1 MTIAFFDISGGEI
14 FVILLVVFIIFGPDK
29 IPEIARWIGKSVN
42 EIKRATSEITDEI
55 SKETKDIREAADKLK
70 DDIHKTTR
78 EITKTVEDTG
88 KDLRWF
94 ESSVGRVP
102 VALSPA
108 LVFHK
113 KENNFSVESPRR
125 TFVIRP

>member
-29 IPEIARWIGKSVN
+29 IPEIARWIGKTVN
-42 EIKRATSEITDEI
+42 EVKRATSEITDEI

-70 DDIHKTTR
+70 EDIHKTTR

-88 KDLRWF
+88 KN
-94 ESSVGRVP
+94 
-102 VALSPA
+102 
-108 LVFHK
+108 HNN
-113 KENNFSVESPRR
+113 KEPQL
-125 TFVIRP
+125 

>member
-29 IPEIARWIGKSVN
+29 IPEIARWIGKTVN
-42 EIKRATSEITDEI
+42 EVKRATSEITDEI

-70 DDIHKTTR
+70 EDVHKTTR

-88 KDLRWF
+88 KND
-94 ESSVGRVP
+94 
-102 VALSPA
+102 
-108 LVFHK
+108 K
-113 KENNFSVESPRR
+113 NKEPQL
-125 TFVIRP
+125 

>member
-1 MTIAFFDISGGEI
+1 LTIAFFDISGGEI

-70 DDIHKTTR
+70 EDVQKTTR
-78 EITKTVEDTG
+78 EITKSVE
-88 KDLRWF
+88 
-94 ESSVGRVP
+94 ESSQNQK
-102 VALSPA
+102 S
-108 LVFHK
+108 
-113 KENNFSVESPRR
+113 KEPQL
-125 TFVIRP
+125 